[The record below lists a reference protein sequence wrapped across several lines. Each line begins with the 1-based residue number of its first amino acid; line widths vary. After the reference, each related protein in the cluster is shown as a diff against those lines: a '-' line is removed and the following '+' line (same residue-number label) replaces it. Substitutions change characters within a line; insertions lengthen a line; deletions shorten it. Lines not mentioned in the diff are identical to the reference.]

1 MFLTFMTFLNL
12 NDLNDDTTL
21 KIVDVFN
28 VDSYYHAFKVN
39 LFKSFFFCNF
49 VIFFLT
55 KMKILSVRVAI
66 IALVK

>member
-1 MFLTFMTFLNL
+1 MTFLNL

-39 LFKSFFFCNF
+39 LFQRFSVILFKKIFYENENRFICSSCEMFC
-49 VIFFLT
+49 
-55 KMKILSVRVAI
+55 
-66 IALVK
+66 